1 MLQLKNRGRHHQ
13 HVNGGRNDFSGSAG
27 SFFNQDVFA
36 FAEQHENKSADKSQN
51 DREFFDCSAYL
62 ADMQKSFPLSFYQN
76 SVPKKA

>member
-1 MLQLKNRGRHHQ
+1 MNRRIILLTAT
-13 HVNGGRNDFSGSAG
+13 VLAVTG

-76 SVPKKA
+76 SVPKKD